1 MFINSLFFVFGVET
15 ERVPSVRLYFE
26 ANEVF
31 PLHAADQSS
40 EWNTF
45 YSRSVLTTVSY
56 QIFIADYIAFFKTE
70 KLNIL

>member
-1 MFINSLFFVFGVET
+1 MFIDSLFFVFGVNT
-15 ERVPSVRLYFE
+15 QRVPSVRLDFE

-45 YSRSVLTTVSY
+45 DSRSVLPTVGY
-56 QIFIADYIAFFKTE
+56 QIFIADYVTLFKTE
-70 KLNIL
+70 